1 MKILNIFFKNI
12 NSLEGESRIRFD
24 QPPIVDGGVF
34 AITGP
39 NGSGKS
45 SVLDVITLGLYGETF
60 RFDRPADHV
69 MTKLTT
75 ESFAEVEFSLG
86 TDKFRSSWHVERE
99 NGNSTGEL
107 TTPKMKLLQLNGS
120 EQILEDNAQKVRE
133 RMTELTGM
141 DFHKF
146 CKSMVLAQGDFA
158 AFLNA
163 LDNERMDILEKI
175 SGADIYADY
184 KNLAEE
190 KNAQAQVQLQHLEQD
205 LAAIPVMDEATK
217 EASEHDLADF
227 EQQHAEF
234 TQEQQEIQ
242 QQLAWIQNSADLK
255 KQLTTLNNK
264 QQQAKS
270 KIEENQKN
278 LARIESSQDSKQ
290 FQDELTAVD
299 NKTEQAEQSKKTL
312 DSYRNELEIL
322 QKQLKSSHFD
332 DNFENQG
339 KTLSEQKSSIDAL
352 KLKFSELKSDLP
364 KESHL
369 LESLNQQVE
378 EKKSVQTSTLAW
390 LEEHASEQ
398 CLMDSFPETNQLIK
412 LRAELVELGKKQK
425 AHTQQSKI
433 SNDTFSKKKSKI
445 SSLQKKNIELK
456 AQIKSGENL
465 LETMAEGKSAEDLLD
480 MQSEQQQR
488 VFDFQELLDLA
499 GVNAKLGKKGFFGQL
514 FKARTTDKTV
524 KQLKADAE
532 QLQLQ
537 VGKEKNVVTTLEQA
551 VENEKLLKKMQ
562 VDRQHLVNG
571 KPCPLCGSLK
581 HPYSKNQPA
590 DTNSKRVLSDQKKKI
605 RALLAESSSLSKQ
618 ITATAE
624 KNVNA
629 EKKDEKLLQNNSKWN
644 RLANRL
650 NVVNMD
656 FNIDNLSAMKDLLK
670 TEKTELAN
678 ITRLLKK
685 YSSQQNAL
693 TEADS
698 TIELN
703 ETTLERLNQETETLN
718 TEKNTT
724 TPQESE
730 SLEYA
735 YSQCQAQEKALSK
748 KVLDQ
753 LDSLGEK
760 MPTKG
765 KAKSDALFERL
776 NVRKQEYQ
784 MRVVRK
790 KAIAEEIQALQEKI
804 AICSDKIGKI
814 NLDIQHSEQQV
825 QQEEMAG
832 LHLSLIEKQKLIAEK
847 EKEFA
852 QQQTEMSS
860 LDQSLL
866 DKIKDSDQSDI
877 SVLRETLTLI
887 QRQPEIQQN
896 QQQLTQGISEIT
908 NKLEAIQAQVVAEE
922 AEARELSKT
931 EEELLLEQKSIE
943 EKLTIVT
950 QEIETFQSK
959 LNKQE
964 DLQIKYEQVMS
975 KLIIQQTEIE
985 ACEADMKLISDQNA
999 LQFRRKVQQ
1008 LMVDKLLSKT
1018 NQILEKISGR
1028 YYVRKKNT
1036 DHGLALEIEDTKQNN
1051 VRRLPKT
1058 LSGGESFIVS
1068 LALALGLAEMASNDH
1083 AVDSLF
1089 LDEGFGNLDAE
1100 SLYLALT
1107 TLESLKTHGKVV
1119 GIISHVEGVRK
1130 RIKTHI
1136 EMIKKPNGL
1145 SAIKM
1150 VS

>member
-1 MKILNIFFKNI
+1 MKILNIYFKNI

-24 QPPIVDGGVF
+24 QTPLVDGGVF

-45 SVLDVITLGLYGETF
+45 SILDVITLGLYGETF

-69 MTKLTT
+69 MTKFTA

-86 TDKFRSSWHVERE
+86 ANKFRSSWQVERK
-99 NGNSTGEL
+99 GGDADGEL

-175 SGADIYADY
+175 SGVDIYADY
-184 KNLAEE
+184 KNQVKE
-190 KNAQAQVQLQHLEQD
+190 KNTQAQVRVKQLEQD
-205 LAAIPVMDEATK
+205 ISAIPVMDEATR

-227 EQQHAEF
+227 EQQQVEY
-234 TQEQQEIQ
+234 TQEQQQIE
-242 QQLAWIQNSADLK
+242 QQLVSIQNRADLK
-255 KQLTTLNNK
+255 TQLTTLSDKQLQAESKLEENK
-264 QQQAKS
+264 Q
-270 KIEENQKN
+270 N
-278 LARIESSQDSKQ
+278 LERIETSQDAIQ
-290 FQDELTAVD
+290 FQDELSVVD
-299 NKTEQAEQSKKTL
+299 TKIEQVEQGNKTL

-322 QKQLKSSHFD
+322 QKQLKSSDF
-332 DNFENQG
+332 NENIEGQG
-339 KTLSEQKSSIDAL
+339 KTLAEQKNSIDEL
-352 KLKFSELKSDLP
+352 KLKFTELKSDLP
-364 KESHL
+364 RETNL
-369 LESLNQQVE
+369 LQSLNQQME
-378 EKKSVQTSTLAW
+378 EKKSLQTSTLAW
-390 LEEHASEQ
+390 LEEHASDQSLLE
-398 CLMDSFPETNQLIK
+398 SFPETTQLIK
-412 LRAELVELGKKQK
+412 LRAELVELGKNQK
-425 AHTQQSKI
+425 AQTQQSKSTTAAI
-433 SNDTFSKKKSKI
+433 SKKNSKKNT
-445 SSLQKKNIELK
+445 LQKKNIELK
-456 AQIKSGENL
+456 AQIKSGENS
-465 LETMAEGKSAEDLLD
+465 LEAMAEGNSAEDLLE
-480 MQSEQQQR
+480 MQTEQQER
-488 VFDFQELLDLA
+488 VVDFLELLDLA

-514 FKARTTDKTV
+514 FQAKSVDKTV
-524 KQLKADAE
+524 KQLKTEAE
-532 QLQLQ
+532 QFQLK
-537 VGKEKNVVTTLEQA
+537 VGKEKNIVKTLEQA

-562 VDRQHLVNG
+562 ADRQHLHDG

-581 HPYSKNQPA
+581 HPYAKKQPAHINSKNA
-590 DTNSKRVLSDQKKKI
+590 LSDQKKKVK
-605 RALLAESSSLSKQ
+605 ALLSESSSLSKQ
-618 ITATAE
+618 ITLTAE
-624 KNVNA
+624 KDVKS
-629 EKKDEKLLQNNSKWN
+629 EKKDEKLLQINSQWN

-656 FNIDNLSAMKDLLK
+656 LTIDKLSSMKDLLK
-670 TEKTELAN
+670 TEKIELAN
-678 ITRLLKK
+678 ITRLIKK
-685 YSSQQNAL
+685 YTRQQNVIS
-693 TEADS
+693 EADS

-703 ETTLERLNQETETLN
+703 DVTLERLKQEIETLN
-718 TEKNTT
+718 TAKNT

-730 SLEYA
+730 GLQYA
-735 YSQCQAQEKALSK
+735 YSQCQEQEKALAE
-748 KVLDQ
+748 KVQKQ
-753 LDSLGEK
+753 LNLLGEK
-760 MPTKG
+760 MPVKS
-765 KAKSDALFERL
+765 KSDALFERL
-776 NVRKQEYQ
+776 NTRKQECQ

-790 KAIAEEIQALQEKI
+790 KALAEEIQTLQDKI
-804 AICSDKIGKI
+804 ATCSSKVGEI
-814 NLDIQHSEQQV
+814 NNNIQHSEQLV
-825 QQEEMAG
+825 QKEEMAG

-847 EKEFA
+847 EKEVS
-852 QQQTEMSS
+852 QQQTELSTS
-860 LDQSLL
+860 KQSLL
-866 DKIKDSDQSDI
+866 DKTQESGQNDI
-877 SVLRETLTLI
+877 NKLRETIALV

-896 QQQLTQGISEIT
+896 QQELTQSIAEIT
-908 NKLEAIQAQVVAEE
+908 SKLQAVQSQIMQEE
-922 AEARELSKT
+922 ASELSQKN
-931 EEELLLEQKSIE
+931 EEALLLEQKSIK
-943 EKLTIVT
+943 EKLTIAK
-950 QEIETFQSK
+950 QEIETIQNK

-964 DLQIKYEQVMS
+964 DLQVKYQQVMA
-975 KLIIQQTEIE
+975 KLASQKAEVE
-985 ACEADMKLISDQNA
+985 VCEADMKLISDQNN

-1028 YYVRKKNT
+1028 YYLR
-1036 DHGLALEIEDTKQNN
+1036 DFSSDSGLALEIEDTKQHN

-1068 LALALGLAEMASNDH
+1068 LALALGLAEMANNGH